1 MRIIVTALLLAASS
15 AVAFAQSST
24 ATTGTTGTAKPVS
37 PPLAG
42 PIADKPR
49 PLPSPIAKIPP
60 AARSGESGLRVGE
73 GAATGEPIEV
83 RRLK

>member
-1 MRIIVTALLLAASS
+1 MRIILAALFLTASS
-15 AVAFAQSST
+15 AAAFAQSST
-24 ATTGTTGTAKPVS
+24 ATTGITGTAKPVA
-37 PPLAG
+37 PPVSG
-42 PIADKPR
+42 PIGEPKT
-49 PLPSPIAKIPP
+49 KIRP

>member
-15 AVAFAQSST
+15 AVAFGQSST

-49 PLPSPIAKIPP
+49 PLPSPIKIPP